1 MITRKSTQEKDHFMM
16 LRTEREFAN
25 NSNVHFNS
33 IFNSE
38 LTVASDSS
46 ISRIIDTLVSIYV
59 PITVNYL
66 KYPIHRLSSTQIEY
80 S

>member
-1 MITRKSTQEKDHFMM
+1 MITRKSTQEKDHFMV

-25 NSNVHFNS
+25 NSNVYFNS

-38 LTVASDSS
+38 LSVASDGS
-46 ISRIIDTLVSIYV
+46 ISRIINTLVSIYV

-66 KYPIHRLSSTQIEY
+66 KYPIHGLSSTKIEY